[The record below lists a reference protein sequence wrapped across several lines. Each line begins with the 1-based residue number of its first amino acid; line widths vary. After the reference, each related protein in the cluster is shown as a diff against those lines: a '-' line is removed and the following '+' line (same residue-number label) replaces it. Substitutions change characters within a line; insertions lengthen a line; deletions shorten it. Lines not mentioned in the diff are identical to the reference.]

1 MMIMLRH
8 LSLTL
13 TFLLFL
19 AGMAVAQ
26 ELRVVNRGMVTD
38 SPHIHLNEGPG
49 VGIAWITNKD
59 FSNGTIEFDAK
70 GKNKLQQ
77 SFVGIAFHG
86 VNDSTYDA
94 VYFRPFNFQVPEAG
108 RRGHSVQ
115 YVSLPIYDWS
125 LLRQDY
131 PGKYEGEIDAA
142 TDANK
147 WFHVKI
153 IVSSPEV
160 SVYVN
165 GQRCLTITQLSTQK
179 KGRIGYWVGNG
190 SAGDWKNL
198 TLK

>member
-1 MMIMLRH
+1 MIRR

-13 TFLLFL
+13 TYLLFL
-19 AGMAVAQ
+19 AATAAAQ
-26 ELRVVNRGMVTD
+26 ELRVVNRIMTKDTSGV
-38 SPHIHLNEGPG
+38 HLNEGPG

-86 VNDSTYDA
+86 INDSTYDA
-94 VYFRPFNFQVPEAG
+94 VYFRPFNFQVPELS

-115 YVSLPIYDWS
+115 YISLPAYDWS
-125 LLRQDY
+125 LLRQEY
-131 PGKYEGEIDAA
+131 PGKYENEIDVT
-142 TDANK
+142 TDPNK

-165 GQRCLTITQLSTQK
+165 GQQCLNVSQLSTQK
-179 KGRIGYWVGNG
+179 KGMIGYWVGNG

-198 TLK
+198 SVK

>member
-1 MMIMLRH
+1 MLRH
-8 LSLTL
+8 VSIILTL
-13 TFLLFL
+13 FLFL
-19 AGMAVAQ
+19 AGTAAAQ
-26 ELRVVNRGMVTD
+26 ELRLVNRGMTKD
-38 SPHIHLNEGPG
+38 SSVIHLNEGPG
-49 VGIAWITNKD
+49 AGIAWIANED
-59 FSNGTIEFDAK
+59 FSNGTIEFDIK

-94 VYFRPFNFQVPEAG
+94 IYFRPFNFQVPEAG

-115 YVSLPIYDWS
+115 YISLPAYDWS

-131 PGKYEGEIDAA
+131 PGKYEGEIDVN
-142 TDANK
+142 TDPNK

-165 GQRCLTITQLSTQK
+165 GQRCLTVSQLSTQK
-179 KGRIGYWVGNG
+179 KGMIGYWVGNS

-198 TLK
+198 KIK

>member
-1 MMIMLRH
+1 MLRRF
-8 LSLTL
+8 SITL
-13 TFLLFL
+13 TFLSFL
-19 AGMAVAQ
+19 AFMATAQ
-26 ELRVVNRGMVTD
+26 ELRVVNRGIIRD
-38 SPHIHLNEGPG
+38 SSAIHLNEAPG
-49 VGIAWITNKD
+49 AGIAWINNKD
-59 FSNGTIEFDAK
+59 FADGTIEFDAK

-94 VYFRPFNFQVPEAG
+94 IYFRPFNFQVPEAG

-115 YVSLPIYDWS
+115 YISLPLHDWAA
-125 LLRQDY
+125 LRQDY
-131 PGKYEGEIDAA
+131 PGKYESEIDAT
-142 TDANK
+142 TDPNK

-165 GQRCLTITQLSTQK
+165 GQRCLTVSQLSTQK
-179 KGRIGYWVGNG
+179 KGMIGYWVGNG

-198 TLK
+198 TIK

>member
-1 MMIMLRH
+1 MLRH
-8 LSLTL
+8 LFLTL
-13 TFLLFL
+13 TYLLFL
-19 AGMAVAQ
+19 AGTAAAQ
-26 ELRVVNRGMVTD
+26 ELRVVNRGMVKD
-38 SPHIHLNEGPG
+38 SSNIHLNERPG
-49 VGIAWITNKD
+49 VGIAWITNSD
-59 FSNGTIEFDAK
+59 FADGTIEFDAK

-77 SFVGIAFHG
+77 SFVGFAFHG

-115 YVSLPIYDWS
+115 YVSLPAYDWS
-125 LLRQDY
+125 LLRENY
-131 PGKYEGEIDAA
+131 PGKYENEIDAT
-142 TDANK
+142 TDPNK

-165 GQRCLTITQLSTQK
+165 GQRCLTVSQLSTQK
-179 KGRIGYWVGNG
+179 KGMIGYWVGNG

-198 TLK
+198 KIK

>member
-1 MMIMLRH
+1 MLRH

-13 TFLLFL
+13 IYLLFL
-19 AGMAVAQ
+19 AGTTAAQ
-26 ELRVVNRGMVTD
+26 ALRVVNRGMVKD
-38 SPHIHLNEGPG
+38 SPNIHLNEAPG
-49 VGIAWITNKD
+49 AGIAWITDKE
-59 FSNGTIEFDAK
+59 FANGTIEFDVK
-70 GKNKLQQ
+70 GKNKLQE

-108 RRGHSVQ
+108 RRRHSVQ
-115 YVSLPIYDWS
+115 YVSLPAYDWS

-131 PGKYEGEIDAA
+131 PGKYENEVDPA
-142 TDANK
+142 TDPNK

-165 GQRCLTITQLSTQK
+165 EQRCLTVSQLSTQK
-179 KGRIGYWVGNG
+179 KGMIGYWVGNG

-198 TLK
+198 KIK